1 MVVRINACVNDR
13 NPGACAGVSGGPSP
27 GEPIISEEVD
37 IFGSAVP
44 VDTTS
49 GRYCVSNT
57 TFSTPGRASIL
68 EICPYSTLTDRI
80 FAARCQV
87 PDDVRGFSSGR
98 LHAGGHILLQLPQTP
113 AVGRRLEIFCKMFG
127 GKASCQGGGLLQH
140 HGYPDQV
147 RIQVVR

>member
-1 MVVRINACVNDR
+1 MVRINACVNDR

-27 GEPIISEEVD
+27 RRANHFRGGGHIRVCR
-37 IFGSAVP
+37 
-44 VDTTS
+44 T
-49 GRYCVSNT
+49 GRYHIRAVLG
-57 TFSTPGRASIL
+57 FQHHLLHPGKGFNFGNLPVFHVDGQNIRRQS
-68 EICPYSTLTDRI
+68 
-80 FAARCQV
+80 QV

>member
-1 MVVRINACVNDR
+1 M
-13 NPGACAGVSGGPSP
+13 PVSMTAIREPAPVYPAAQAP

-49 GRYCVSNT
+49 GRYWVSNT

-80 FAARCQV
+80 FAAR
-87 PDDVRGFSSGR
+87 VRFQTMSGAFPVAVSMRAATSSCSC
-98 LHAGGHILLQLPQTP
+98 
-113 AVGRRLEIFCKMFG
+113 RRL
-127 GKASCQGGGLLQH
+127 
-140 HGYPDQV
+140 
-147 RIQVVR
+147 RR